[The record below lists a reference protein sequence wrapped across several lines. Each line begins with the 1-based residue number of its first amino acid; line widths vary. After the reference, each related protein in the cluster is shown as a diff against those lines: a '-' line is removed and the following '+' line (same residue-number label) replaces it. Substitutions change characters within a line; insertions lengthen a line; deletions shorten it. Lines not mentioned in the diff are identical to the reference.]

1 MQDSSDSH
9 YNMVVKALLDGRVVP
24 FLGAGANL
32 CDRPAKTRF
41 KRGKYL
47 PSGCE
52 LAEYL
57 AHSFN
62 CPLSDDL
69 ARVSQYIVLLGP
81 GPSALYQALRDLFD
95 VNYPPT
101 LIHKLLAILPA
112 LLRDKDLPLHHQ
124 LIVTTNYDDVL
135 ERSFHAAREEFD
147 LITYV
152 ATEGQNRGKFIHW
165 SYAFDPK
172 AKREDF
178 PNEELFNKEVKR
190 EREEFDK
197 KFWNE
202 WPLPD
207 VKAQLI
213 DIPNEYCG
221 VAVGK
226 RPVILKIHGAVDRI
240 TPPEIMERLD
250 SFVITD
256 EDYIDYL
263 TRADITNLV
272 PKNIAAKLSYS
283 NFLFFGYSLR
293 DWNLRVI
300 LRRIWGAQRL
310 KFNSWAIQLE
320 PEDLDQIF
328 WMKRDTQI
336 INTRLQDYITQL
348 VNRLGARDHIAALEK
363 RLKDLGEDPEENL
376 GEDPEKER
384 IEEMIEKSINL
395 VSAGGLP

>member
-1 MQDSSDSH
+1 MQDSSDVH
-9 YNMVVKALLDGRVVP
+9 YKMVVKALQDGRVVP

-32 CDRPAKTRF
+32 CDRPDKVRF
-41 KRGKYL
+41 KRGEYL

-62 CPLSDDL
+62 CPHSDDL

-81 GPSALYQALRDLFD
+81 GPSALYQALRELFD

-101 LIHKLLAILPA
+101 LIHKLLAVLPR
-112 LLRDKDLPLHHQ
+112 LLRDRGLPPRHQ

-147 LITYV
+147 LISYV
-152 ATEGQNRGKFIHW
+152 ATEGLDKGKFLHW
-165 SYAFDPK
+165 SYAFQPK
-172 AKREDF
+172 VKRETF
-178 PNEELFNKEVKR
+178 SNEELFKKAVEL
-190 EREEFDK
+190 ERKEFDAE
-197 KFWNE
+197 FWDT
-202 WPLPD
+202 WPLPN
-207 VKAQLI
+207 VKCRLI
-213 DIPNEYCG
+213 DTPNEYCG
-221 VAVGK
+221 VAVER

-240 TPPEIMERLD
+240 TPPEILERLD

-263 TRADITNLV
+263 TRTDITNLV
-272 PKNIAAKLSYS
+272 PKNLAVKMGNS

-300 LRRIWGAQRL
+300 LRRIWGAQKL

-328 WMKRDTQI
+328 WMKRDVQI
-336 INTRLQDYITQL
+336 INARLHDYITQL
-348 VNRLGARDHIAALEK
+348 VERLDAGDHIAALEK
-363 RLKDLGEDPEENL
+363 RLKDLEE
-376 GEDPEKER
+376 KQTKKMTA
-384 IEEMIEKSINL
+384 EMPI
-395 VSAGGLP
+395 